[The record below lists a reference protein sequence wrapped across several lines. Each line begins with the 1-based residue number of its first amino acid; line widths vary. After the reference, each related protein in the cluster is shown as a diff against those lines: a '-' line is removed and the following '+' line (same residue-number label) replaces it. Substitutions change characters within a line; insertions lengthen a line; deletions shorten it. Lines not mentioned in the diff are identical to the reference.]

1 LQISDVLRLKC
12 TAKIGNAYWESV
24 VESTILKKHYKMM
37 ESRSNIAVLGKIKFL
52 INACD
57 EIFFLR
63 DLIDLH
69 NFYLK

>member
-1 LQISDVLRLKC
+1 
-12 TAKIGNAYWESV
+12 
-24 VESTILKKHYKMM
+24 M

-69 NFYLK
+69 NFYLKLILWSSKKPNLT